1 MYFKALSLLIAFILL
16 ATGCGLK
23 IGETPMPEQTPK
35 VSLSENSCLQNLGSF
50 MGDYFEA
57 QVREREVSEF
67 FKCLKKSFEM
77 FQKNVRGAETEQF
90 KGEEL
95 RGFLQNYFLKDKVIT
110 DELLQQAMNIKV
122 LFVGGDTVYFTKKEL
137 GKLIQLLDVAGQIAV
152 DLVEHMPVLNFTL
165 DTASEYKNKEQL
177 DAAIRAIYLGVN
189 KLSKEFAQTQEDY
202 KFEHLKAFVL
212 EMQKFLKNEDFLF
225 KASELEHWIGIIQTY
240 KSVYIGPDSADR
252 VRPQDWQNLFSGL
265 GHVYGMLLRINSLSW
280 FEYLLKGDGFKNI
293 VLLFDQ
299 VISHLR
305 YGVENQPQN
314 FLGFD
319 KLHSLYD
326 HFEALDMLPFGLRAS
341 TLKSVIPKLLSKGF
355 GDFSLTPEQRYRRYT
370 GLDFYLLDNM
380 QKEFDVWKDTQ
391 VRLIGIDKAY
401 GEDGFKYFKDYF
413 EENPEINKTSIERI
427 FSINTLFRREFAPVY
442 IVPES
447 LRGGVLRPNFDNA
460 SRLNIARAAIR
471 FLISAYG
478 HGHRGENLVGITL
491 REFNSFYN
499 DARPLG
505 VDLTIMHPTN
515 KCVGKRSFIEGNLF
529 TYSSDGYNTDGSE
542 EVIYF
547 TDGSYT
553 DRSQPLLKF
562 NEGMELVS
570 ILYSGGTVGYKIY
583 NQFVEICGGLDNKD
597 VYDLPKVSEDCFVA
611 NAERVFL
618 NNMLHLPQL
627 REYLNRD
634 NILNKNNWDLF
645 FNSIFISAKDRD
657 DSVGEVNSGVVVALT
672 TLIHYIEMI
681 MTRYDTDSNGMLT
694 YGEVEA
700 AYSVFKGVIN
710 SVLRNALGEE
720 EFNEFS
726 LADRK
731 KVFFYMLDNGKS
743 PADDKLDF
751 FLYREDDMKKIR
763 VSRLGL
769 TRVFS
774 SIVTMISS
782 SPEENPDCNKL

>member
-1 MYFKALSLLIAFILL
+1 MILAVLISIS
-16 ATGCGLK
+16 GCGLK
-23 IGETPMPEQTPK
+23 VGESPKPEQIPK
-35 VSLSENSCLQNLGSF
+35 VSLSENSCLQNMGAF
-50 MGDYFEA
+50 MGEYFEA
-57 QVREREVSEF
+57 NVRESEVKEF
-67 FKCLKKSFEM
+67 FNCLKKSFEM

-137 GKLIQLLDVAGQIAV
+137 GKLIQLLEVAGQIAV
-152 DLVEHMPVLNFTL
+152 DLVEHIPVLNFTL
-165 DTASEYKNKEQL
+165 DTADEYKNKEQL
-177 DAAIRAIYLGVN
+177 DAAIRAVYLGVN
-189 KLSKEFAQTQEDY
+189 KLSKEFSQTQEDY
-202 KFEHLKAFVL
+202 TFDHLKSFVL

-225 KASELEHWIGIIQTY
+225 KASELEHWIGILQAY
-240 KSVYIGPDSADR
+240 KSIYIGPESEDR
-252 VRPQDWQNLFSGL
+252 VRPEDWQTLFSGL
-265 GHVYGMLLRINSLSW
+265 GHVYGMLLRINSFSW
-280 FEYLLKGDGFKNI
+280 FDYLLKGDGFKNI

-299 VISHLR
+299 ITSHLR
-305 YGVENQPQN
+305 YSVENQPEN
-314 FLGFD
+314 YLAFN
-319 KLHSLYD
+319 KLNSIYD
-326 HFEALDMLPFGLRAS
+326 HFEALELLPFGLRAS
-341 TLKSVIPKLLSKGF
+341 TLKTVVPKILSKGF
-355 GDFSLTPEQRYRRYT
+355 GDMSLSPEQRYQRYT
-370 GLDFYLLDNM
+370 GFNFYLLDNM
-380 QKEFDVWKDTQ
+380 QNEFDVWKDTQ
-391 VRLIGIDKAY
+391 IRLIGIDKAY

-427 FSINTLFRREFAPVY
+427 FSINTLFKREFSPIY
-442 IVPES
+442 IVPQR

-478 HGHRGENLVGITL
+478 QGQRGKNLVGITL
-491 REFNSFYN
+491 REFNNFYN
-499 DARPLG
+499 DSRPLG
-505 VDLTIMHPTN
+505 VDLKIMHPTN

-542 EVIYF
+542 EVVYF
-547 TDGSYT
+547 TDGSHT

-562 NEGMELVS
+562 DEGMELVS
-570 ILYSGGTVGYKIY
+570 ILYSGGTVGYSIY
-583 NQFVEICGGLDNKD
+583 NQLVEICGPLDTKD
-597 VYDLPKVSEDCFVA
+597 VYSLPKISEECFVK
-611 NAERVFL
+611 NAEEVFM

-634 NILNKNNWDLF
+634 NILNKDNWNVF

-681 MTRYDTDSNGMLT
+681 MTRYDVDSNGMLT
-694 YGEVEA
+694 NREVEE

-710 SVLRNALGEE
+710 SVLRDALGED
-720 EFNEFS
+720 EFNDFS
-726 LADRK
+726 LSDRK
-731 KVFFYMLDNGKS
+731 RVFFYMLDRGVS
-743 PADDKLDF
+743 PADNKLDF
-751 FLYREDDMKKIR
+751 FLYSENDMKKIR

-769 TRVFS
+769 TKVFS

-782 SPEENPDCNKL
+782 SPEENPDCNQL

>member
-1 MYFKALSLLIAFILL
+1 MYFKAFSFFIAVFIFI
-16 ATGCGLK
+16 TGCGLK
-23 IGETPMPEQTPK
+23 VGESPKPEETPK
-35 VSLSENSCLQNLGSF
+35 VSLSENSCLQNMGAF

-57 QVREREVSEF
+57 KVRESEVSEF

-95 RGFLQNYFLKDKVIT
+95 RGFLQNYFLKDKVIS
-110 DELLQQAMNIKV
+110 DDLLQQAMNIKV

-152 DLVEHMPVLNFTL
+152 DLVDHMPVLNFTL

-177 DAAIRAIYLGVN
+177 DAAIRAVYLGVN
-189 KLSKEFAQTQEDY
+189 KLSKEFSQTQEDY
-202 KFEHLKAFVL
+202 KFEHLKSFVL

-225 KASELEHWIGIIQTY
+225 KASELEHWMGILQTY
-240 KSVYIGPDSADR
+240 KSMYIGPESADR
-252 VRPQDWQNLFSGL
+252 VRPQDWQTLFSGL

-280 FEYLLKGDGFKNI
+280 FDYLLKGDGFKNI

-299 VISHLR
+299 IISHLR
-305 YGVENQPQN
+305 YSVENQPEN

-319 KLHSLYD
+319 RLHNLYD
-326 HFEALDMLPFGLRAS
+326 HFEALDLLPFGLRAS

-355 GDFSLTPEQRYRRYT
+355 GDLSLTPEQRYQKHT
-370 GLDFYLLDNM
+370 GLDFYVLDNI

-401 GEDGFKYFKDYF
+401 GEDGFKYFKEYF
-413 EENPEINKTSIERI
+413 QENPEINKTSIERI
-427 FSINTLFRREFAPVY
+427 FSIKTLFRREFAPVY
-442 IVPES
+442 IVPER
-447 LRGGVLRPNFDNA
+447 LRGGALRPNFDNA

-478 HGHRGENLVGITL
+478 HGHRGKNLVGITL

-499 DARPLG
+499 DSRPLG

-547 TDGSYT
+547 TDGSHT

-562 NEGMELVS
+562 DEGMELVS
-570 ILYSGGTVGYKIY
+570 ILYSGGTVGYRIY
-583 NQFVEICGGLDNKD
+583 NQFLEICGGLDNKD
-597 VYDLPKVSEDCFVA
+597 VYDLPKVSEECFIE
-611 NAERVFL
+611 NAESVFL

-634 NILNKNNWDLF
+634 NILNKNNWDQF
-645 FNSIFISAKDRD
+645 FSSIFISAKDRD

-681 MTRYDTDSNGMLT
+681 MTRYDSDSNGMLT
-694 YGEVEA
+694 YGEVDM
-700 AYSVFKGVIN
+700 AYNVFKGVIN
-710 SVLRNALGEE
+710 SVLRDALGEE
-720 EFNEFS
+720 EFSDFS
-726 LADRK
+726 LFDRK
-731 KVFFYMLDNGKS
+731 RVFFYMLDTGKS
-743 PADDKLDF
+743 PADNKLDF
-751 FLYREDDMKKIR
+751 LLYREDDMRKIR
-763 VSRLGL
+763 VTRLGL

-782 SPEENPDCNKL
+782 SPEENPDCNTL